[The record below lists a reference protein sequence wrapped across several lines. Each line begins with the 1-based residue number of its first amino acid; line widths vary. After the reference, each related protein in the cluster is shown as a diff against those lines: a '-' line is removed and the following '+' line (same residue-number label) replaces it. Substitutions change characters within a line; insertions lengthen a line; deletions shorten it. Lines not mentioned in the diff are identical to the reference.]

1 MAIKPVVLCFCFV
14 MLALSL
20 AGCAANP
27 SVETGSIEVHSENI
41 HAKVAFTD
49 DDSLKINDYYKKNY
63 KYKEL
68 PPGLAKKQELPPGL
82 QKQIVKYGELPPGLE
97 GRMLPIELE
106 RTLSRLP
113 GGYIRLKI
121 GGDIVLVN
129 EETMIVVDVVW
140 GVD

>member
-1 MAIKPVVLCFCFV
+1 MGVKPVVLCFV
-14 MLALSL
+14 ILALSL

-27 SVETGSIEVHSENI
+27 SVDSASIEVHSGDI
-41 HAKVAFTD
+41 HAKVVFTD
-49 DDSLKINDYYKKNY
+49 DDRLKINDYYKKNH
-63 KYKEL
+63 KYKEV

-82 QKQIVKYGELPPGLE
+82 QKHIVKYGELPPGLE

-113 GGYIRLKI
+113 EGYIRLKI
-121 GGDIVLVN
+121 AGDIVLMN
-129 EETMIVVDVVW
+129 EETRIVVDVIW